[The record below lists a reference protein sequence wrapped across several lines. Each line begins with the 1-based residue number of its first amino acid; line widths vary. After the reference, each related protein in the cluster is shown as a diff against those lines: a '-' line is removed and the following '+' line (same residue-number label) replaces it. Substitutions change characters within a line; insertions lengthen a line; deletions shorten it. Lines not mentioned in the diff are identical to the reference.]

1 VRHQFDKF
9 EPRPV
14 TEEKAPNINI
24 ITRGGTRTG
33 VDVDNST
40 QRKIHKVVPEDVKYD
55 PLVQKQFFK
64 DVVEIFRWI
73 SNPAIPDACRL
84 KP

>member
-1 VRHQFDKF
+1 MINS

-14 TEEKAPNINI
+14 TEEKVPNINI

-40 QRKIHKVVPEDVKYD
+40 QSKIRKVVLKVVRYG
-55 PLVQKQFFK
+55 PLVQNQFLRMLRYF
-64 DVVEIFRWI
+64 DGF
-73 SNPAIPDACRL
+73 L
-84 KP
+84 FLQY